1 MNNQKEHLD
10 NLSEIRTLMERSSR
24 FLSLSGISG
33 ISAGVIAIMGVA
45 AASIY
50 QGYGFFERTKVTNLL
65 KPSGGINMDFML
77 FFSIDAIIVIILA
90 LSTSVFFTMRKA
102 KKRKLPVWDS
112 SAKRLVWSLMIPL
125 TTGGVFCLILVYYRI
140 VFLITPSMLI
150 FYGLALVNAGKYTHR
165 EVSILGILEILL
177 GLVALIFIGYGLL
190 FWVIGFGVFHIIYEI
205 YMYYKY
211 ER

>member
-112 SAKRLVWSLMIPL
+112 PAKRLVWSLMIPL

>member
-1 MNNQKEHLD
+1 MNNQKEHLE
-10 NLSEIRTLMERSSR
+10 NLSEIRSLMERSSK

-33 ISAGVIAIMGVA
+33 ISAGVIAIMGVT

-50 QGYGFFERTKVTNLL
+50 QGYSVFERTKVTNLL

-90 LSTSVFFTMRKA
+90 LSTSVFFTTRKA

-112 SAKRLVWSLMIPL
+112 SAKRLVWNLSVPL
-125 TTGGVFCLILVYYRI
+125 ATGGIFCLVLLRYSL
-140 VFLITPSMLI
+140 VFLIAPSMLI
-150 FYGLALVNAGKYTHR
+150 FYGLSLTNAGKYTHN
-165 EVSILGILEILL
+165 EVSVLGIFEILL
-177 GLVALIFIGYGLL
+177 GIVALFFIGYGML
-190 FWVIGFGVFHIIYEI
+190 FGMIGFGLFHIIYGTF
-205 YMYYKY
+205 MYYKY

>member
-10 NLSEIRTLMERSSR
+10 NLSEIRALMERSSR

-33 ISAGVIAIMGVA
+33 ISAGLIALIGVI

-50 QGYGFFERTKVTNLL
+50 QDYSIFEKARISKLLDPSCGLNMEFLIFFFVDAVIVMVLTL
-65 KPSGGINMDFML
+65 
-77 FFSIDAIIVIILA
+77 SI
-90 LSTSVFFTMRKA
+90 SVFFTIRKA
-102 KKRKLPVWDS
+102 KKKELPVWDS
-112 SAKRLVWSLMIPL
+112 SAKRLVLSLMIPL
-125 TTGGVFCLILVYYRI
+125 TTGGAFCLILVYYGV

-150 FYGLALVNAGKYTHR
+150 FYGLALVNAGKYTHW

-177 GLVALIFIGYGLL
+177 GIVALLFIGYGLL
-190 FWVIGFGVFHIIYEI
+190 FWAVGFGLFHIIYGT
-205 YMYYKY
+205 YMYFKY